1 MNYISAIEGPLP
13 LASPDRFYFGKVAV
27 LATLHEKDSVI
38 APIFHD
44 ELGIEIQVSKI
55 DTDQFGT
62 FAGEIPRTLSQLEAA
77 IAKARAAIALT
88 GNPLAIASEGTIGPN
103 PLIPIASSDFETIV
117 FIDSDQELVIHES
130 YSSSE
135 IVTVHKIAR
144 PGENI
149 DEFLAKADFPNHGL
163 IVRTENVQAVAAVK
177 GIRDKAVLIQAIQDL
192 SLGSGSAIV
201 ESDLRASFSPSR
213 MRNIAACARLLVRRI
228 ASMCPQ
234 CDAPGWGSISPIFGL
249 PCMDCRSN
257 VASAVMADQYGCG
270 KCEHR
275 QVFARAATVAEARF
289 CDSCNP

>member
-1 MNYISAIEGPLP
+1 MNHISAIEGPLP
-13 LASPDRFYFGKVAV
+13 LASPDRLYFGKVAV

-38 APIFHD
+38 TPIFHD

-62 FAGEIPRTLSQLEAA
+62 FAGEIPRTMSQLESA
-77 IAKARAAIALT
+77 IAKARAAIATT
-88 GNPLAIASEGTIGPN
+88 GIPLAIASEGTIGPN

-117 FIDSDQELVIHES
+117 FVDCEQELVIHES
-130 YSSSE
+130 YRSSE
-135 IVTVHKIAR
+135 IITAHKIVS

-163 IVRTENVQAVAAVK
+163 IVRTENVQPVAAVK
-177 GIRDKAVLIQAIQDL
+177 GIRDKAVLIEAIQDL
-192 SLGSGSAIV
+192 SLGSGSAVV

-213 MRNIAACARLLVRRI
+213 MRNIAACARLLARRI

-249 PCMDCRSN
+249 PCADCGSN

-275 QVFARAATVAEARF
+275 QVFARAETVAEARF